1 MNYRP
6 TRLVIEKE
14 ISTSPLVQR
23 ILAVL
28 WDIPVHWV
36 NHLKEDA
43 IGRDGSALEIASY
56 KGRFIKPCPGTRS
69 YHCCG
74 YQILHLGIQC
84 PIGCTYCILQAYF
97 PNSNLRL
104 FANLSDMMQQLEAH
118 LSNSPRR
125 VHRVG
130 TGEFTDSLLLDR
142 LTRSSELLV
151 SFFADQPNAVLELKT
166 KTAQVDLLENL
177 DHRGHTIVAWSLN
190 PEEVI
195 AREEA
200 GAASLAE
207 RIDAARRCQQW
218 GYRVA
223 FHFDPL
229 LAYPNWKQGYR
240 ELVDQLFNAVDPGT
254 VAWISLGALRF
265 MPALK
270 PIIRR
275 RHPTSDI
282 LAEEF
287 IRGLDGKLR
296 YFRDLR
302 VEMFRHLASL
312 LRGVNQ
318 NLCIYLCMESED
330 IWREALGFAPEEQGG
345 LSGMLDR
352 QALP

>member
-14 ISTSPLVQR
+14 ISASPLVQR
-23 ILAVL
+23 ILAAL

-36 NHLKEDA
+36 NRLKEDA
-43 IGRDGSALEIASY
+43 IGGDGSVLEIARY
-56 KGRFIKPCPGTRS
+56 KGQFIKPCPGTRS

-74 YQILHLGIQC
+74 YQILHLGSQC

-104 FANLSDMMQQLEAH
+104 FANLSEMMQQLEAH
-118 LSNSPRR
+118 LSSSPRQ

-130 TGEFTDSLLLDR
+130 TGEFTDSLLLDP

-151 SFFADQPNAVLELKT
+151 PFFADQPSAVLELKT
-166 KTAQVDLLENL
+166 KTAQVDLLEDL

-240 ELVDQLFNAVDPGT
+240 QLVDQLFTAVNSGT
-254 VAWISLGALRF
+254 VAWVSLGALRF

-270 PIIRR
+270 PIIRKR
-275 RHPTSDI
+275 YPTSDI

-287 IRGLDGKLR
+287 IQGLDGKLR

-302 VEMFRHLASL
+302 VEMFRHLGSL
-312 LRGVNQ
+312 LRAVNQ

-330 IWREALGFAPEEQGG
+330 IWREALGFAPKEQGG